1 MANNSNLSKRVAL
14 RQQQELEARR
24 KRNARMLGVGL
35 GVLALVVV
43 VVIAVVIANAIGSKA
58 PAAEQLTPPNAT
70 EGHGIAIKSKN
81 TQPAGDVPNVVVYED
96 YQCPACKVYEA
107 RYGNAFQQLIDEGKI
122 TLEIRTAYFLNDANK
137 TMNKK
142 SSERAALAATAAE
155 RGGAAGARPARRG
168 FGKYREYHKVVYDNQ
183 PEHEGD
189 GYTDQQLRVDFAA
202 KAGITGDDLATFQK
216 LYDTKAYADFAKKSF
231 ETMGEAGIGG
241 TPAYVVNGKKINL
254 ESLSSNDPQTVLT
267 AIQSAASGS

>member
-43 VVIAVVIANAIGSKA
+43 VIIAVVIAKAIGSKT

-81 TQPAGDVPNVVVYED
+81 TQPASDVPNVVVYED
-96 YQCPACKVYEA
+96 YQCPACKLYEA
-107 RYGNAFQQLIDEGKI
+107 QYGNAFQQLIDEGKI

-137 TMNKK
+137 TVNKN
-142 SSERAALAATAAE
+142 SSERAALAAAA
-155 RGGAAGARPARRG
+155 ADAV
-168 FGKYREYHKVVYDNQ
+168 GKYREYHKVVYDNQ
-183 PEHEGD
+183 PAQEGD

-202 KAGITGDDLATFQK
+202 KAGITGDDLTTFQK
-216 LYDTKAYADFAKKSF
+216 LYDTKAYAEFARQSYQAL
-231 ETMGEAGIGG
+231 GEAGITG
-241 TPAYVVNGKKINL
+241 TPAYVVNGKKIHFENL
-254 ESLSSNDPQTVLT
+254 TSNDPQTVLA
-267 AIQSAASGS
+267 AIQSTASGS

>member
-43 VVIAVVIANAIGSKA
+43 VLIIIVVANAISSKA

-96 YQCPACKVYEA
+96 SQCPICKDYETQ
-107 RYGNAFQQLIDEGKI
+107 YGNAMLQLIDEGKI
-122 TLEIRTAYFLNDANK
+122 TLEVRTAYFLDDQIEQ
-137 TMNKK
+137 TPNKK
-142 SSERAALAATAAE
+142 SSQRAAMAAAA
-155 RGGAAGARPARRG
+155 ADAV
-168 FGKYREYHKVVYDNQ
+168 GKYREYHKVIYENQ
-183 PEHEGD
+183 PREGV

-216 LYDTKAYADFAKKSF
+216 LYDTKAYADFAKNSH
-231 ETMGEAGIGG
+231 EAMGKAGIGG
-241 TPAYVVNGKKINL
+241 TPTYVVNGKKINL
-254 ESLSSNDPQTVLT
+254 GNLPSNDPQTVLT
-267 AIQSAASGS
+267 AIQSAASGSN

>member
-1 MANNSNLSKRVAL
+1 MANNSNLSKRAAL
-14 RQQQELEARR
+14 RKQQELETRR
-24 KRNARMLGVGL
+24 KRNTRMLGVGL

-43 VVIAVVIANAIGSKA
+43 VLIVVVVVNAIGSKA

-81 TQPAGDVPNVVVYED
+81 TQPASDVPNVVVYED

-107 RYGNAFQQLIDEGKI
+107 RYGNAIQQLIDEGKI
-122 TLEIRTAYFLNDANK
+122 TLEVRTAYFLNDANK

-142 SSERAALAATAAE
+142 SSERAALAAAA
-155 RGGAAGARPARRG
+155 ADAV
-168 FGKYREYHKVVYDNQ
+168 GKYREYHKVVYDNQ

-189 GYTDQQLRVDFAA
+189 GYTDQQLRVDFAD
-202 KAGITGDDLATFQK
+202 KAGIKGDDLATFQR

-231 ETMGEAGIGG
+231 ETMSEAGISG
-241 TPAYVVNGKKINL
+241 TPAYVVNGKKIKL

-267 AIQSAASGS
+267 AIQSAASGSN

>member
-96 YQCPACKVYEA
+96 YQAP
-107 RYGNAFQQLIDEGKI
+107 
-122 TLEIRTAYFLNDANK
+122 
-137 TMNKK
+137 
-142 SSERAALAATAAE
+142 
-155 RGGAAGARPARRG
+155 PARRTRPG
-168 FGKYREYHKVVYDNQ
+168 
-183 PEHEGD
+183 
-189 GYTDQQLRVDFAA
+189 T
-202 KAGITGDDLATFQK
+202 AT
-216 LYDTKAYADFAKKSF
+216 
-231 ETMGEAGIGG
+231 
-241 TPAYVVNGKKINL
+241 
-254 ESLSSNDPQTVLT
+254 LSSSSSTRARSPSRSVPRTSST
-267 AIQSAASGS
+267 TPTRP